1 MTYIFIGLRLRANI
15 YCYVYRNCYGSAL
28 DYKLS
33 EQLHH
38 GRIKDFFAVSVAV
51 AGVFSLIKGV
61 FLTGIEMRDLPVAR
75 LASGISAPLALRL
88 AQISARSLAKVHP
101 RWRRLSC
108 DCLL

>member
-1 MTYIFIGLRLRANI
+1 AVFI
-15 YCYVYRNCYGSAL
+15 
-28 DYKLS
+28 
-33 EQLHH
+33 E
-38 GRIKDFFAVSVAV
+38 V
-51 AGVFSLIKGV
+51 AGVFLLIKGV

-88 AQISARSLAKVHP
+88 AQISAPSLAKVHP